1 MLTKEEIEKIAKQK
15 YPEKWE
21 SHYPTH
27 MADDGWTDENEEKRR
42 AFIEGV
48 MLGLSVG
55 KRGY

>member
-21 SHYPTH
+21 SHYLKH
-27 MADDGWTDENEEKRR
+27 MADYGWADENEAKRT

-55 KRGY
+55 KKY

>member
-21 SHYPTH
+21 SQYQTH
-27 MADDGWTDENEEKRR
+27 MADASWTDENEAKRC

-55 KRGY
+55 KRY

>member
-21 SHYPTH
+21 SHYPKH
-27 MADDGWTDENEEKRR
+27 MADDGWTDENEAERY

-48 MLGLSVG
+48 MFGLSVG
-55 KRGY
+55 KKY

>member
-21 SHYPTH
+21 SHYLED
-27 MADDGWTDENEEKRR
+27 MADDVWTDENEAKRF

-55 KRGY
+55 K

>member
-21 SHYPTH
+21 SHCQKH
-27 MADDGWTDENEEKRR
+27 MADDSWTDENEAKRC

-55 KRGY
+55 KRY

>member
-1 MLTKEEIEKIAKQK
+1 MLTKEEIENIAKQK

-21 SHYPTH
+21 SHYPKH
-27 MADDGWTDENEEKRR
+27 MADDGWTDENEVERC

-55 KRGY
+55 KRY

>member
-21 SHYPTH
+21 SHYPKH
-27 MADDGWTDENEEKRR
+27 MADDGWTDENEAERC

-48 MLGLSVG
+48 ILGLSVG
-55 KRGY
+55 KRY

>member
-15 YPEKWE
+15 YPEKRE
-21 SHYPTH
+21 SHYQTH
-27 MADDGWTDENEEKRR
+27 MADDSWTDENEEKRR

-55 KRGY
+55 KRNY

>member
-21 SHYPTH
+21 SHYQTH
-27 MADDGWTDENEEKRR
+27 MGDDGWTDENEAKRF

-48 MLGLSVG
+48 MFGLSVG
-55 KRGY
+55 KRNY